1 LRRSTVESLS
11 RPTPPESF
19 GDQVRAWIEW
29 FGLGRLVV
37 SALAVVLVCAG
48 AFWLVRT
55 PPPPTE
61 ASLPRA
67 VTSTVPTPLASST
80 TVASVGVAADALTV
94 HVAGAVGRPG
104 VYQLSPNAR
113 VHDAIEAAGGVS
125 GDADPNALNL
135 AAAVVDGSRVYV
147 PVVGEEVPVVAG
159 GSAPPVDAAPLFVD
173 INRAVEGELEKLPG
187 IGPATAAAIIVERD
201 RNGPFLDVDELQRV
215 PGIGPAKMDLVRD
228 LVTT

>member
-1 LRRSTVESLS
+1 MESLS

-19 GDQVRAWIEW
+19 GDQVRAWVEW
-29 FGLGRLVV
+29 FGISRLVV
-37 SALAVVLVCAG
+37 SALAVVVVCAG

-67 VTSTVPTPLASST
+67 VASTVSTQLASST
-80 TVASVGVAADALTV
+80 TLANVGAAADSLTV

-104 VYQLSPNAR
+104 VYELPPIAR
-113 VHDAIEAAGGVS
+113 VHDAIDAAGGVS

-147 PVVGEEVPVVAG
+147 PVVGEEVPVVVGESATPTD
-159 GSAPPVDAAPLFVD
+159 SAPVIVD
-173 INRAVEGELEKLPG
+173 INRAGAAELEQLPG

-215 PGIGPAKMDLVRD
+215 PGIGPAKMDLLRD

>member
-1 LRRSTVESLS
+1 VESLS

-19 GDQVRAWIEW
+19 GDRVRAWIEW
-29 FGLGRLVV
+29 FGLSRLVV
-37 SALAVVLVCAG
+37 SALAVVVVCTG

-55 PPPPTE
+55 PPPPIE

-67 VTSTVPTPLASST
+67 IASTVPTPLVSST
-80 TVASVGVAADALTV
+80 TVANDGGMVEALTV

-135 AAAVVDGSRVYV
+135 AAEVVDGSRVYV
-147 PVVGEEVPVVAG
+147 PVVGEEVPVVVGDVAPPTD
-159 GSAPPVDAAPLFVD
+159 SAPVIVD
-173 INRAVEGELEKLPG
+173 INQAVVAELEQLPG
-187 IGPATAAAIIVERD
+187 IGPATAAAIVVERD
-201 RNGPFLDVDELQRV
+201 RNGPFLDVEELQRV
-215 PGIGPAKMDLVRD
+215 PGIGPAKMDLLRE
-228 LVTT
+228 LVAT